1 MIGHIFKDASETM
14 SNSSMDYVHMDTV
27 TTISTPQEEESDYL
41 DISDDYQDY
50 SGERLFGLFYLCAN
64 NV

>member
-14 SNSSMDYVHMDTV
+14 SNSSMDNVHMDTV

>member
-1 MIGHIFKDASETM
+1 
-14 SNSSMDYVHMDTV
+14 MDTV